1 MKGRVHLSV
10 NSFAGS
16 PVSKPQSSYW
26 VPETLHSTKPH
37 SDLSA
42 SYSSARYW
50 VSLSRWWSSSQ
61 AKFQPAVLPGLW
73 GVLAVQLYCCVALS
87 LIDLQRFVKD
97 WRSLIPLFEFLF
109 SLVSRA
115 GFCNISWSDFF
126 ITRLSLGRLNSFH
139 LTNITFKKNKHFF
152 LLFWTGICLHTLDM
166 SLSAKAGIASLTRSQ
181 KVTHQFSWVT
191 ERPSSCVTCHG
202 D

>member
-1 MKGRVHLSV
+1 MQTLHLPKAPSLPGLRLRQTAFQEAHPTMKGRVHLSV

-115 GFCNISWSDFF
+115 GFCNISWYDFF

-139 LTNITFKKNKHFF
+139 LTNITFKKKQTF
-152 LLFWTGICLHTLDM
+152 LSFVLDRHLFTYIRYEPFC
-166 SLSAKAGIASLTRSQ
+166 
-181 KVTHQFSWVT
+181 
-191 ERPSSCVTCHG
+191 
-202 D
+202 